1 LGANSKG
8 YDVTMKG
15 KVKDHLL
22 KIRSILRSERISSK
36 RVS

>member
-8 YDVTMKG
+8 YDVTMKRE
-15 KVKDHLL
+15 VKDHLL
-22 KIRSILRSERISSK
+22 KIRDILKNERISSK